1 MPLVLNNISIEASIR
16 SRAGA
21 EGIEPEVY
29 MENLLL
35 TELRLQE
42 FCEATEAEML
52 RRWREEQTGKPEI
65 PLQSD
70 TPS

>member
-16 SRAGA
+16 TRAEA

-42 FCEATEAEML
+42 FCEVTEAEML
-52 RRWREEQTGKPEI
+52 RRWREKETGKPEI